1 MITSILVITV
11 LEYISSMIYTMP
23 ACKDPNDKA
32 EVAKMMAAMP
42 SDAYLV
48 VLLGGA
54 IGCFSGGIV
63 ATLIA
68 GRTQSLPAL
77 LVGVLAMV
85 GAIANAFVLPG
96 QPLWFNVINALI
108 CVPFAYIGFAVVSKK
123 E

>member
-1 MITSILVITV
+1 MITTFVVIMAMEV
-11 LEYISSMIYTMP
+11 ISSMIYPMTE
-23 ACKDPNDKA
+23 CKNMNDRV

-42 SDAYLV
+42 SAAYLV

-108 CVPFAYIGFAVVSKK
+108 CVPFAYIGFAMVSKK